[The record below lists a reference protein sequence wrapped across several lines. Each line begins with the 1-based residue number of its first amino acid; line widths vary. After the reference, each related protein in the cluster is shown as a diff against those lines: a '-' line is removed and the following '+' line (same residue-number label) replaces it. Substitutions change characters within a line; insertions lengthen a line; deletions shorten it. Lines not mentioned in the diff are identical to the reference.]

1 VASLERDNLLYFT
14 ILVHLKSVLI
24 REVAFDGSDIIRR
37 VAFDGS
43 DIIRGVAF
51 DESGLI
57 RGRLLCIHF
66 ILPSYFYEFC
76 SSDVWPTMPDQ
87 HI

>member
-1 VASLERDNLLYFT
+1 MASLERDNLLYFT

-37 VAFDGS
+37 VAFDES

-51 DESGLI
+51 DGSGLI

>member
-51 DESGLI
+51 DGSGLI

>member
-43 DIIRGVAF
+43 DIIRGMA
-51 DESGLI
+51 L
-57 RGRLLCIHF
+57 
-66 ILPSYFYEFC
+66 
-76 SSDVWPTMPDQ
+76 
-87 HI
+87 